1 MPNLKSTVANFVGV
15 VLFLVSLSHWFPMG
29 VHVLELLSAFA
40 HFTLVL
46 SVLASAFIAFQR
58 SWIALS
64 FSVLA
69 IVLGAA
75 LLFPHFASLES
86 TEESNFT
93 IGQFNVYHRNPSSE
107 QAISELS
114 TAEFDIFTIQE
125 LNSRWMPTIDSLI
138 KKKYP
143 FYLEEPWN
151 DCCYGIGIYSKFPI
165 VNGEVFDLGKTP
177 AIRANI
183 KINGQIITVISFH
196 TRPPAFPGETDIR
209 NAQMRTVAEMS
220 RTAEEPI
227 LVLGDFNVAPWD
239 AAFGSFLEKGS
250 LKVVRN
256 GFQATYPMDFGV
268 PLIPIDHITY
278 SAGLAPTT
286 CETVTITGSD
296 HKGIVASFK
305 LE

>member
-40 HFTLVL
+40 HFTLAL
-46 SVLASAFIAFQR
+46 SVLVSAFLAFQR
-58 SWIALS
+58 SWVALS

-69 IVLGAA
+69 MVLGAA

-93 IGQFNVYHRNPSSE
+93 IGQFNLYHGNSSPE

-143 FYLEEPWN
+143 FYLEEPLKG
-151 DCCYGIGIYSKFPI
+151 CCYGIGLYSRFPI
-165 VNGEVFDLGKTP
+165 LDGEVFELGKTP

-183 KINGQIITVISFH
+183 KINGQIITVITFH
-196 TRPPAFPGETDIR
+196 TRPPVFPNETDIR
-209 NAQMRTVAEMS
+209 NAQMRTIAEMS
-220 RTAEEPI
+220 RTIKTPI
-227 LVLGDFNVAPWD
+227 LVLGDFNVVPWD
-239 AAFGSFLEKGS
+239 AVFDSFLATGN
-250 LKVVRN
+250 LRAVRN
-256 GFQATYPMDFGV
+256 GFQTTYPMDFGI

-278 SAGLAPTT
+278 SAGLKPTS
-286 CETVTITGSD
+286 CETVTIAGSD